1 VSAKGHLGTW
11 LDRLN
16 RFCEHGA
23 RCVVVTIAE
32 TQGSAPREAGAKM
45 VVSRDG
51 CVGTIGG
58 GRLEYQ
64 ATAIA
69 RAMLED
75 AAARPSLQYF
85 ALPSLG
91 QCCGGTARLLFE
103 PIAIEPSAAWRA
115 ALAELQAAGR
125 AAVMVTAIDDGAKLI
140 VSADATSGSLGA
152 CAEDALA
159 NDAARAMLN
168 GAAGARLVEEGWL
181 LEPVRQQTW
190 DVVLFGAGHVGKALI
205 QVLGA
210 LPCRVTWVDG
220 RTELFPDA
228 VPDNVGIVHTDWP
241 LDAVDDAPR
250 DASFLVM
257 THSHALDLR
266 ICERV
271 LKRDDFSFLGLIGSD
286 TKRARFVRRFEAR
299 GIPAEVIARMVCPI
313 GIEGVD
319 GKHPGVIA
327 VAVAAQLLLA
337 RSGAPTVGRPQP
349 DATIAP

>member
-1 VSAKGHLGTW
+1 VSAKGPGTW

-16 RFCEHGA
+16 RLCETGGP
-23 RCVVVTIAE
+23 CVVVTIAE
-32 TQGSAPREAGAKM
+32 TTGSAPREAGAKM
-45 VVSRDG
+45 VVSRDAS
-51 CVGTIGG
+51 VGTIGG

-64 ATAIA
+64 ATGIA
-69 RAMLED
+69 RRMLD
-75 AAARPSLQYF
+75 DSGARTSLQHF

-91 QCCGGTARLLFE
+91 QCCGGTADLLFE
-103 PIAIEPSAAWRA
+103 SIAAGPSAAWRA

-125 AAVMVTAIDDGAKLI
+125 PAVMVTAIGDGAKL
-140 VSADATSGSLGA
+140 VVGADATSGSLGA
-152 CAEDALA
+152 ASDDAKA
-159 NDAARAMLN
+159 IDAARAMLN
-168 GAAGARLVEEGWL
+168 GAAGACLAEEGWL
-181 LEPVRQQTW
+181 LEPLRQQTW

-205 QVLGA
+205 HVLGA

-228 VPDNVGIVHTDWP
+228 VPDNVGVVYSDWP
-241 LDAVDDAPR
+241 FDAVDDAPR

-271 LKRDDFSFLGLIGSD
+271 LRRADFSFLGLIGSD
-286 TKRARFVRRFEAR
+286 VKRDRFVRRFEAR
-299 GIPAEVIARMVCPI
+299 GIPAEMISRMVCPI

-337 RSGAPTVGRPQP
+337 RSGALAVGRPQP
-349 DATIAP
+349 DAALAP

>member
-1 VSAKGHLGTW
+1 VSAKGHLSSW

-16 RFCEHGA
+16 RLCEQGA
-23 RCVVVTIAE
+23 PCVVVTIAE
-32 TQGSAPREAGAKM
+32 TEGSAPREAGAKM
-45 VVSRDG
+45 VVSRDA
-51 CVGTIGG
+51 CVGSIGG

-64 ATAIA
+64 ATGIA
-69 RAMLED
+69 RGMLD
-75 AAARPSLQYF
+75 DPAARPSLQYF

-103 PIAIEPSAAWRA
+103 PVAIEPSAPWRA
-115 ALAELQAAGR
+115 ALAELQAAGKP
-125 AAVMVTAIDDGAKLI
+125 AIMVTAIDDGAKLI
-140 VSADATSGSLGA
+140 VSADATSGGLGA
-152 CAEDALA
+152 SAEHALA
-159 NDAARAMLN
+159 IDAARAMLN

-181 LEPVRQQTW
+181 LEPLRQQTW

-210 LPCRVTWVDG
+210 LPCRVTWVVG
-220 RTELFPDA
+220 A
-228 VPDNVGIVHTDWP
+228 VHSDWP
-241 LDAVDDAPR
+241 FDAVDDAPP

-271 LKRDDFSFLGLIGSD
+271 LKRDDFSFLGLIGSEV
-286 TKRARFVRRFEAR
+286 KRARFVRRFAAH
-299 GIPAEVIARMVCPI
+299 GIPAEAIARMVCPI

-319 GKHPGVIA
+319 GKQPGVIA

-337 RSGAPTVGRPQP
+337 RSGAPAAGRPEP
-349 DATIAP
+349 DAAVAP